1 MSNALPK
8 WLAQSQQYEP
18 KTDRGAFVDKSIL
31 SVLKVLSKFHA
42 QPSLKTGKA
51 QAGIKLG
58 FSLLLIVLLSLS
70 RSAAFMYILLA
81 ALACRVCLL
90 DAEQILK
97 VLKSGLGA
105 AIFAAFVLLPAGIFG
120 NWYSLKTITPKVFI
134 CVCTLSLLSN
144 TTRSDELT
152 GALRLF
158 FIPDLFI
165 FVLDI
170 TIKYIMLLGEFSL
183 NMLYALK
190 LRSVGTN
197 RDKRA
202 SLSGIAGHLFLR
214 SREMAQQMH
223 EAMICRGFTGDYK
236 KPASFAFHWM
246 DALVCA
252 LAAASVLLFILL
264 ERAPI

>member
-1 MSNALPK
+1 MNNTLPT
-8 WLAQSQQYEP
+8 WLEQSQQYEP
-18 KTDRGAFVDKSIL
+18 KTDRDAFVDKSIL
-31 SVLKVLSKFHA
+31 SVLKVLSKIHA
-42 QPSLKTGKA
+42 QLGPKAGKA

-58 FSLLLIVLLSLS
+58 FSIMLIVLLSLS
-70 RSAAFMYILLA
+70 RNAAFMYILLA

-90 DAEQILK
+90 PAEQILK

-105 AIFAAFVLLPAGIFG
+105 ALFTALVLLPAGIFG
-120 NWYSLKTITPKVFI
+120 NWYSLMSIAPKVFI
-134 CVCTLSLLSN
+134 SVCTLSLLSN
-144 TTRSDELT
+144 TTRSDALT

-170 TIKYIMLLGEFSL
+170 TIKYITLLGEFSL

-190 LRSVGTN
+190 LRSVGSN
-197 RDKRA
+197 RDKRT

-223 EAMICRGFTGDYK
+223 EAMICRGFTGEYK
-236 KPASFAFHWM
+236 KPVSFAFHWM

-252 LAAASVLLFILL
+252 LAAAAIILFVFL